1 MDLSNVSGNPSQD
14 SKLFSPQTL
23 KRNQAN
29 QNIYPRLFLTD
40 LTRTEQMPEALNG
53 TDVIVGLCSRP
64 KSLPPKYFYD
74 DRGSQLFEQIT
85 SQPEYYLTR
94 TEAAILQQGA
104 DTIAALTGPCELVE
118 LGSGSSTKTRYLL
131 DAYAAQ
137 DYALSYLP
145 IDVSGSIL
153 QTSAHRL
160 LTDYPNLHVHGLIG
174 TYEQAMNHLP
184 PAVCPA
190 RMVCFLGSTLGNL
203 SPAESQRFF
212 HHVTVAMSPGDYFL
226 LGVDL
231 RKDRAILESAYND
244 SQGITAAF
252 NLNMLAH
259 LNQRFDGDFDL
270 EQFQHIAFYNDA
282 HHQIELYLK
291 SLTAQTAKLSQLGLK
306 VTFEDGEMLM
316 TEISRKFDFQEIVA
330 FLSSFGL
337 QYLKHLLDTEQR
349 FGLVLFRYKPYIP
362 VLISDTL
369 EHHHH

>member
-1 MDLSNVSGNPSQD
+1 MNLSNVSGHPNQNARLLAPH
-14 SKLFSPQTL
+14 PL
-23 KRNQAN
+23 KESQAN
-29 QNIYPRLFLTD
+29 QNIHPRLCLTD
-40 LTRTEQMPEALNG
+40 LTRTGQETKEQNG
-53 TDVIVGLCSRP
+53 SDIITGLCRLP
-64 KSLPPKYFYD
+64 KSLPSKYFYD

-85 SQPEYYLTR
+85 TLPEYYLTR
-94 TEAAILQQGA
+94 TEAAILQEGA
-104 DTIAALTGPCELVE
+104 NEIATLTGPCELVE

-131 DAYAAQ
+131 NAYAAKGH
-137 DYALSYLP
+137 ALRYLP

-153 QTSAHRL
+153 KDSAHRL

-259 LNQRFDGDFDL
+259 LNQQFDGDFDL

-291 SLTAQTAKLSQLGLK
+291 SLTAQTVKLSQLDLK
-306 VTFEDGEMLM
+306 VAFEDGEMLM
-316 TEISRKFDFQEIVA
+316 TEVSRKFNLQEIVA
-330 FLSSFGL
+330 FLSSFDL

-349 FGLVLFRYKPYIP
+349 FGLVLFKYKPSIP
-362 VLISDTL
+362 ALYQFFN
-369 EHHHH
+369 